1 MKKRGTKRKPD
12 LNAELILLLQ
22 PTKKGGRSTEFALR
36 ADGRWRRS
44 VVLPDG
50 TVENDQILPAE
61 SAQVAR
67 AGSGL
72 SQAKFAKLIGV
83 SMRTLQE
90 WEQGRKRPSGP
101 AAALLRIVARHPD
114 IVTALHH

>member
-12 LNAELILLLQ
+12 LNAEMIMLLQ
-22 PTKKGGRSTEFALR
+22 PVKKGRRTEFSLR
-36 ADGRWRRS
+36 ADGRWRRR

-50 TVENDQILPAE
+50 TVENEQILPAD

-72 SQAKFAKLIGV
+72 SQARFAKLIGV

-90 WEQGRKRPSGP
+90 WEQGRKRLSGP
-101 AAALLRIVARHPD
+101 AAALLRIVARYPD
-114 IVTALHH
+114 IVTALSH

>member
-1 MKKRGTKRKPD
+1 MKKRGTKQEPD
-12 LNAELILLLQ
+12 FNGEMLLLLQ
-22 PTKKGGRSTEFALR
+22 PAKKGRTTEFRLR
-36 ADGRWRRS
+36 ADGRWRRR

-50 TVENDQILPAE
+50 TVENDRILPAE

-72 SQAKFAKLIGV
+72 SQARFAKLIGV

-101 AAALLRIVARHPD
+101 AAALLRIVARQPD
-114 IVTALHH
+114 IVAALGH

>member
-1 MKKRGTKRKPD
+1 MKKRGIERKPD
-12 LNAELILLLQ
+12 LNAEMIMLLESG
-22 PTKKGGRSTEFALR
+22 KKKGRSTEFKLR
-36 ADGRWRRS
+36 TDGRWRRR

-50 TVENDQILPAE
+50 TVENEQILPSD

-72 SQAKFAKLIGV
+72 SQARFAKLICV

-90 WEQGRKRPSGP
+90 WEQGRKQPSGP
-101 AAALLRIVARHPD
+101 AAVLLRIVARHPD
-114 IVTALHH
+114 IVSALNH